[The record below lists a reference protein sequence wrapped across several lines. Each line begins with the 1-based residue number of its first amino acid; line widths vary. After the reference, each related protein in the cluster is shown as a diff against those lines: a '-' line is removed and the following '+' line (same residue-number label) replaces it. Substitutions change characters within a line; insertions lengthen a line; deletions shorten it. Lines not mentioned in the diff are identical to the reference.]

1 MVPTGVTTSDA
12 TLVDLLRRRAQ
23 QQPDRRA
30 YTFLVDGEAQEAT
43 LTCADLDRAA
53 RAIGAW
59 LQGHSAPGERALLLF
74 HPGLEYIAA
83 FFGCLYAGVVAVPA
97 YPPRPNRP
105 MPRIEAIVRDARA
118 STVLTTR
125 ALQDEIEQRFEQQ
138 PQLRLLRYLATDSLA
153 PEAADAWHPP
163 AIGGEH
169 VAFFQYTSGSTAT
182 PKGVM
187 VSHRNLLVNSELIRC
202 AFDHSPESRVLLW
215 LPPYHDMGLI
225 GGIVHPLYT
234 GFPMLL
240 MSPLLFLQRPLR
252 WLDAIGRYGIQ
263 TSGGPNFAFE
273 LCIDKIRPEQRALLD
288 LSSWRL
294 AFNGAEPVRA
304 DTLARF
310 NEAFGPCG
318 FRPEAWY
325 PCYGLAEATLFVTGG
340 QVSALPAQ
348 IAIDTAALEQGRA
361 AEPGDGPSRTLV
373 SSGVPWLDGGVVIVD
388 PTTALPCPEG
398 QIGEVWVAGASV
410 AQGYWNRPEDNT
422 FQARLADGSAGP
434 FLRTGD
440 LGFLRA
446 GELYVTGRIKD
457 LIIVEGRNHYPQ
469 DIELT
474 VERSHPAIRPGCV
487 AAFAIEVNGV
497 ERLAVVAELD
507 RQARPRGQQDE
518 ADAELAELP
527 RALRQAI
534 VQQHELQAHTVLLIK
549 TGTLPK
555 TSSGK
560 VQRHACRAGL
570 LAGTLEI
577 WGGKRE
583 DVERQPAPPSKP

>member
-1 MVPTGVTTSDA
+1 MSIPTGVTTNDA

-23 QQPDRRA
+23 QQPDRPA
-30 YTFLVDGEAQEAT
+30 YTVLVDGEAQEAI
-43 LTCADLDRAA
+43 LTCAELDQAA

-59 LQGHSAPGERALLLF
+59 LQQHSAPGERALLLF
-74 HPGLEYIAA
+74 NPGLEYIAA
-83 FFGCLYAGVVAVPA
+83 FFGCLYAGVIAVPA

-105 MPRIEAIVRDARA
+105 MPRIQAIVRDAHA
-118 STVLTTR
+118 STVLTSQ
-125 ALQDEIEQRFEQQ
+125 ALLDEIEQRFEQQ
-138 PQLRLLRYLATDSLA
+138 PELRLLRYLATDSLL
-153 PEAADAWHPP
+153 PETAENWQPP
-163 AIGGEH
+163 AINGES
-169 VAFFQYTSGSTAT
+169 VAFLQYTSGSTAT

-202 AFDHSPESRVLLW
+202 GFEHTPDSRVMLW

-234 GFPMLL
+234 GISMLL

-252 WLDAIGRYGIQ
+252 WLQAISRYRIH
-263 TSGGPNFAFE
+263 TSGGPNFAYE
-273 LCIDKIRPEQRALLD
+273 LCIEKIRPEQRAQLD

-294 AFNGAEPVRA
+294 AFNGAEPVRP

-310 NEAFGPCG
+310 TAAFGPCG

-340 QVSALPAQ
+340 QVAARPHELL
-348 IAIDTAALEQGRA
+348 IDASALEQGRV
-361 AEPGDGPSRTLV
+361 AEPLDGAGRTLV
-373 SSGVPWLDGGVVIVD
+373 SCGTPWLDGALAIVD
-388 PTTALPCPEG
+388 PATDLPCASD
-398 QIGEVWVAGASV
+398 QIGEIWVGGASV
-410 AQGYWNRPEDNT
+410 AQGYWNRPEESVAT
-422 FQARLADGSAGP
+422 FQARLADSKAGP

-440 LGFLRA
+440 LGFLHQ

-457 LIIVEGRNHYPQ
+457 LIIIEGRNHYPQ

-487 AAFAIEVNGV
+487 AAFAIQVDGV

-507 RQARPRGQQDE
+507 RQVRPRGQQDQGT
-518 ADAELAELP
+518 DNELAELP
-527 RALRQAI
+527 RVLRQAI
-534 VQQHELQAHTVLLIK
+534 VQQHEIQTHTVLLIK

-560 VQRHACRAGL
+560 VQRHACRAAL
-570 LAGTLEI
+570 LAGTLEV
-577 WGGKRE
+577 WGGS
-583 DVERQPAPPSKP
+583 DQPTAR

>member
-1 MVPTGVTTSDA
+1 MSTHAGVTTSDA

-23 QQPDRRA
+23 QQPNRRA
-30 YTFLVDGEAQEAT
+30 YTFLVDGDTQEAP
-43 LTCADLDRAA
+43 LSYAELDRAA

-59 LQGHSAPGERALLLF
+59 LQQSSAPGERALLLF
-74 HPGLEYIAA
+74 NPGLEYIAA
-83 FFGCLYAGVVAVPA
+83 FFGCLYAGVIAVPA

-105 MPRIEAIVRDARA
+105 MPRIQAIVRDARA
-118 STVLTTR
+118 GVVLTTQ
-125 ALQDEIEQRFEQQ
+125 ALLSEIEQRFEQQ
-138 PQLRLLRYLATDSLA
+138 PELRLLRYLAIDSLE
-153 PEAADAWHPP
+153 PQAADAWQPP
-163 AIGGEH
+163 AISGEN

-202 AFDHSPESRVLLW
+202 GFEHTPDSRVMLW

-234 GFPMLL
+234 GFPVVL
-240 MSPLLFLQRPLR
+240 MSPLMFLQRPLR
-252 WLDAIGRYGIQ
+252 WLQAIARYGIQ
-263 TSGGPNFAFE
+263 TSGGPNFAYE
-273 LCIDKIRPEQRALLD
+273 LCIEKVKPEQRAQLD
-288 LSSWRL
+288 LSTWRL

-310 NEAFGPCG
+310 AEAFGPCG
-318 FRPEAWY
+318 FRPEAAY
-325 PCYGLAEATLFVTGG
+325 PCYGLAEATLFVTGVR
-340 QVSALPAQ
+340 VSAPPQLTALD
-348 IAIDTAALEQGRA
+348 AAALEQGRA
-361 AEPGDGPSRTLV
+361 EPASDGPSRTLV
-373 SSGVPWLDGGVVIVD
+373 GCGQIWLDGAVEIVD
-388 PTTALPCPEG
+388 PETGRRAPAG
-398 QIGEVWVAGASV
+398 QIGEIWVGGDSV
-410 AQGYWNRPEDNT
+410 AQGYWGRPEESAQT
-422 FQARLADGSAGP
+422 FQARLADDGSGP

-440 LGFLRA
+440 LGFLQD
-446 GELYVTGRIKD
+446 GQLYVTGRIKD

-487 AAFAIEVNGV
+487 AAFAIEVDGA
-497 ERLAVVAELD
+497 ERLAVAAELD
-507 RQARPRGQQDE
+507 RQSRPREQGDDR
-518 ADAELAELP
+518 ADPQLAELL
-527 RALRQAI
+527 RTVRQAI
-534 VQQHELQAHTVLLIK
+534 AQQHELQAHTVVLLK

-577 WGGKRE
+577 WGR
-583 DVERQPAPPSKP
+583 S

>member
-1 MVPTGVTTSDA
+1 MEPTSVTTSDA

-23 QQPDRRA
+23 QQPNRRA
-30 YTFLVDGEAQEAT
+30 YTFLLDGESQEAA
-43 LTCADLDRAA
+43 LTCAELDRAA

-59 LQGHSAPGERALLLF
+59 LQQHSAPGERALLLF

-83 FFGCLYAGVVAVPA
+83 FFGCLYAGVIAVPA

-105 MPRIEAIVRDARA
+105 MPRIQAIVRDARA
-118 STVLTTR
+118 GVVLTTQ
-125 ALQDEIEQRFEQQ
+125 ALQVEIEQRFEQQ
-138 PQLRLLRYLATDSLA
+138 PELRLLRYLATDSLA
-153 PEAADAWHPP
+153 PQAADSWRPP
-163 AIGGEH
+163 AIDGEH

-202 AFDHSPESRVLLW
+202 GFEHTPDSRVMLW

-234 GFPMLL
+234 GFPAIL

-252 WLDAIGRYGIQ
+252 WLQAISRHGIQ
-263 TSGGPNFAFE
+263 TSGGPNFAYE
-273 LCIDKIRPEQRALLD
+273 LCIDKVRPEQRAQLD
-288 LSSWRL
+288 LSTWRL

-310 NEAFGPCG
+310 AEAFGPCG
-318 FRPEAWY
+318 FRPEAAY

-340 QVSALPAQ
+340 RVHALPAQ
-348 IAIDTAALEQGRA
+348 QAIDAAALEQGRV
-361 AEPGDGPSRTLV
+361 AEPGEGPCRTLV
-373 SSGVPWLDGGVVIVD
+373 SSGTPWLDGAVAIVD
-388 PTTALPCPEG
+388 PATALPCSDG
-398 QIGEVWVAGASV
+398 RIGEIWVAGASV
-410 AQGYWNRPEDNT
+410 AQGYWNRPEESAQT
-422 FQARLADGSAGP
+422 FQARLADDGVGP

-440 LGFLRA
+440 LGFMRG
-446 GELYVTGRIKD
+446 GELYVAGRIKD

-487 AAFAIEVNGV
+487 AAFAIEVDGV

-507 RQARPRGQQDE
+507 RQARPRGTQDS
-518 ADAELAELP
+518 DTDLAELP
-527 RALRQAI
+527 RVLRQAI

-577 WGGKRE
+577 W
-583 DVERQPAPPSKP
+583 A